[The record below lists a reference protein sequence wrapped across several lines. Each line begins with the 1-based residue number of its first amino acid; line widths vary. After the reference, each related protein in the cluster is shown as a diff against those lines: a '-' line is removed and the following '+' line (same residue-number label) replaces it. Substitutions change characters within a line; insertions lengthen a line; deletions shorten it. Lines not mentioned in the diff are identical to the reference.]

1 MSPRVKVGK
10 SGVTPCKHDL
20 FNSLLGREVGVLRHA
35 KHPIRSYQ
43 IVDLTAGDGVP
54 YGEDFTKGCSPGI
67 ILKHAKNLLETTR
80 ANAIVTCI
88 ERQPETCAAL
98 RRNFR
103 AGFDNLIGVNPRI
116 QADVFCSDAKAFR
129 FSNAADAAFIYN
141 DPNHIEDWCLS
152 AECLESA
159 PRLTTS
165 LSTLGCNV
173 GGLKRIDLEKR
184 QLWFERIDTVINNIL
199 QPWHDACLF
208 SVGGADQWAYLITAP
223 NKWRE
228 RIEKECHRAAS
239 KVQGKIADPRVAW
252 FKSDPSA
259 FSDLQRFLFY
269 TKSENAQ

>member
-20 FNSLLGREVGVLRHA
+20 FNKLLGREVGSL
-35 KHPIRSYQ
+35 IRNRLSIKTYQ

-67 ILKHAKNLLETTR
+67 ILKHAKYIAEKTQVG
-80 ANAIVTCI
+80 AIVSCI

-103 AGFDNLIGVNPRI
+103 SGYDQMIGVNPRI
-116 QADVFCSDAKAFR
+116 RADVFCHDAKAFR
-129 FSNAADAAFIYN
+129 FRHTVDAAFIYN

-159 PRLTTS
+159 PKFTTS

-184 QLWFERIDTVINNIL
+184 QLWFERIDIVVNSIL

-208 SVGGADQWAYLITAP
+208 SVGGADQWAYLVTAP
-223 NKWRE
+223 MTWRE
-228 RIEKECHRAAS
+228 RITTDCLAAAA

-252 FKSDPSA
+252 FKSDPDK
-259 FSDLQRFLFY
+259 FLELQKFLFY